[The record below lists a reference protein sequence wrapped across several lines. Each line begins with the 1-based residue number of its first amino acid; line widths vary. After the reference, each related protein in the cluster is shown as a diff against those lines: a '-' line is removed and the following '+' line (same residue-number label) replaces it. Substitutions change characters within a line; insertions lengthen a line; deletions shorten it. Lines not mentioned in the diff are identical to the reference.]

1 MHITSF
7 TIKQADQIVGTT
19 PVREQAVG
27 AAKPVPSRQAPP
39 FPSSPTWTPAKSGK
53 LSSTLTEP
61 TSGSGPSTR
70 ASAFSRL
77 SARFI
82 PTVGAAA
89 SGASRRPTTG
99 PCSGMQPAVAAMY
112 QASSKISKADGR
124 LRPRVLSSTLTGAL
138 SGITV

>member
-53 LSSTLTEP
+53 LSST
-61 TSGSGPSTR
+61 
-70 ASAFSRL
+70 
-77 SARFI
+77 
-82 PTVGAAA
+82 
-89 SGASRRPTTG
+89 
-99 PCSGMQPAVAAMY
+99 
-112 QASSKISKADGR
+112 
-124 LRPRVLSSTLTGAL
+124 
-138 SGITV
+138 